1 MNGRLRQL
9 RESKALAR
17 QDLARASGVNEIT
30 IYRAERGKT
39 KLRPSTIRKLAK
51 ALEVDPSEITRGSS
65 NL

>member
-17 QDLARASGVNEIT
+17 QDLARVSGVNEIT

-39 KLRPSTIRKLAK
+39 KLRPSTIRKLAE
-51 ALEVDPSEITRGSS
+51 ALGVDPTEITGGIA
-65 NL
+65 NP